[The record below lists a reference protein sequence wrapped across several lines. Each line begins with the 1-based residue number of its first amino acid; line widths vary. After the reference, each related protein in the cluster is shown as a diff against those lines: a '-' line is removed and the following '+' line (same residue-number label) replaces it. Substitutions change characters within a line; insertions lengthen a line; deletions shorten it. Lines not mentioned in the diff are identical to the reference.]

1 MHLLSPVYSKEQI
14 LQYIDMEDGRCL
26 EVAGLYLYHF
36 VQLDTMNP
44 FILKIEPNNCG
55 EVVQLSVVA
64 TEY

>member
-1 MHLLSPVYSKEQI
+1 
-14 LQYIDMEDGRCL
+14 MEDGRCL